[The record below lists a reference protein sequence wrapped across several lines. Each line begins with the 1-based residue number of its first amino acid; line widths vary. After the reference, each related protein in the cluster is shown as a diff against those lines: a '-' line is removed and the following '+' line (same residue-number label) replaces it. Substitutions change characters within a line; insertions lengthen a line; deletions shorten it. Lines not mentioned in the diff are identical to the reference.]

1 MTDRYPRALR
11 ALHWLMG
18 GLILITLLLGLAM
31 SRVPAGS
38 LMNQLFDLHRSFGLL
53 ALGLIILRL
62 WLRFRGPLPP
72 PAPGMTS
79 VQRRVVHAV
88 HHGFYATLVALPL
101 FGWVG
106 SSAYGAPVIFFGLVT
121 LPSLAP
127 ENRPFAEWLFSVH
140 VTLGFTL
147 IGLIVAH
154 VAGVIYHQFF
164 LKDGLMR
171 RMWPL

>member
-11 ALHWLMG
+11 LLHWLMAA
-18 GLILITLLLGLAM
+18 LILVTLLLGLAM
-31 SRVPAGS
+31 SRVPPGS

-72 PAPGMTS
+72 PAPGMTPL
-79 VQRRVVHAV
+79 QHRVVHAV
-88 HHGFYATLVALPL
+88 HLGFYAALVALPVL
-101 FGWVG
+101 GWVG
-106 SSAYGAPVIFFGLVT
+106 SSAYGAPVIFFGLTT
-121 LPSLAP
+121 LPSLAA
-127 ENRPFAEWLFSVH
+127 ENKPLAEGIFSIH
-140 VTLGFTL
+140 VFLGFTL
-147 IGLIVAH
+147 IGLIGAH
-154 VAGVIYHQFF
+154 VAGVIYHQVF

>member
-11 ALHWLMG
+11 ALHWLMAA
-18 GLILITLLLGLAM
+18 LIILTLLLGVAM
-31 SRVPAGS
+31 MRVPPGS
-38 LMNQLFDLHRSFGLL
+38 LMNQLFDLHRSCGVL

-72 PAPGMTS
+72 PAPGMPPL
-79 VQRRVVHAV
+79 QQRVVHAV
-88 HHGFYATLVALPL
+88 HHGFYAALLALPI

-121 LPSLAP
+121 LPSLAA
-127 ENRPFAEWLFSVH
+127 ENRPLAEWLFSVH
-140 VTLGFTL
+140 VILGFTL

-154 VAGVIYHQFF
+154 VAGVIYHQVF
-164 LKDGLMR
+164 LKDGLIR